1 MIELSEEQKK
11 AVAEAQATFKNLKD
25 NAEKLTQ
32 EQLNLLFGEARSTVS
47 YTHLRAHET

>member
-25 NAEKLTQ
+25 NAEKLTPRTD
-32 EQLNLLFGEARSTVS
+32 ESIVW
-47 YTHLRAHET
+47 